1 MKTKIFALLVALL
14 AIALVLASCGP
25 KEEPT
30 TEGCTHANATKVDAV
45 AATCKKAGTVE
56 HWSCP
61 DCNKKFS
68 DAACTTEATTLTTPK
83 AEHTYED
90 GYCIHCDEPLDE
102 RNDIIEEAPV
112 VSGDKTSLRF
122 MITDNSN
129 KQELSFSVV
138 CIVSQYHTSVS
149 ILLMYVSFK
158 SVIKL
163 ILRSFSEYWLFI
175 SHSNVYFTCFNLEY
189 FCISFE

>member
-1 MKTKIFALLVALL
+1 MGSIPVLGISHRGGNGNPLKYSCLENPTDRGAWWSAIRGVTKSLTQL
-14 AIALVLASCGP
+14 
-25 KEEPT
+25 
-30 TEGCTHANATKVDAV
+30 
-45 AATCKKAGTVE
+45 
-56 HWSCP
+56 
-61 DCNKKFS
+61 S
-68 DAACTTEATTLTTPK
+68 DIRDKIITLNL
-83 AEHTYED
+83 
-90 GYCIHCDEPLDE
+90 GFL
-102 RNDIIEEAPV
+102 
-112 VSGDKTSLRF
+112 SLG
-122 MITDNSN
+122 SA
-129 KQELSFSVV
+129 FSVV